1 MRRFSPDEATGM
13 IPRLERDLA
22 RIKHLIRLARE
33 KSREKEMI
41 KAVGYREDG
50 SLIMLA
56 DYREAQAILDDS
68 VRELNSII
76 EEIHREGAQIK
87 DLERGLVDFPAII
100 HGQDVL
106 LCWELGESAVM
117 YYHDHAVGYMG
128 RKPIP
133 DDWRLE

>member
-1 MRRFSPDEATGM
+1 DEATGM

-106 LCWELGESAVM
+106 LC
-117 YYHDHAVGYMG
+117 
-128 RKPIP
+128 
-133 DDWRLE
+133 